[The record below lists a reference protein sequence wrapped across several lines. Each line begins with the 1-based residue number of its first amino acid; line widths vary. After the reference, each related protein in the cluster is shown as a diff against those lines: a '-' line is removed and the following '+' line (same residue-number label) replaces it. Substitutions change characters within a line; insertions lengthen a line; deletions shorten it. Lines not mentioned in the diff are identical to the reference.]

1 MSTGLGINQFRP
13 APAAALADEM
23 PGVATPGVATPG
35 ISTPEAYMASEKADL
50 AAQADLAPAKALGAL
65 QISDPHGAPAIAP
78 VNKDFAIERMMLEL
92 QKVKL
97 KSQEGQL
104 RTASEGMAVDG
115 LNRDQY
121 KQNALAKL
129 QEANDKGESAEAKS
143 KYAKIF
149 SWAAKIGAFAGSLLA
164 VAGSLA
170 AVVLSGGAAA
180 PLLVL
185 AVTGLVSSSI
195 SLISAIRQER
205 GGEPLDI
212 NIGVTM
218 ACKAL
223 LTQVGV
229 PEEKLEAASKIMA
242 GSLGIITGAVV
253 LDPQLFGSLAS
264 GVVLM
269 STGNENWAAVAAAGV
284 TAYTTMALAAVMCI
298 ANPGSASTQVQKA
311 MAQIPQLAN
320 TIKHALSA
328 VSAAGS
334 GISALINIGVSFDE
348 HGAAMAQV
356 DRQKFSNLITK
367 LQAQMTKD
375 SEQITEI
382 VKDIQQSMSQVSKMI
397 MQAGESRAQ
406 IIANLG
412 RFMA

>member
-1 MSTGLGINQFRP
+1 MTDGLTVRSP
-13 APAAALADEM
+13 AASFVAPQENAAPTIGPYPEAAGVQAPGTQPAAALAGSGDTQTSRSAGER
-23 PGVATPGVATPG
+23 
-35 ISTPEAYMASEKADL
+35 
-50 AAQADLAPAKALGAL
+50 
-65 QISDPHGAPAIAP
+65 QITNPNGAPEIGVPRALSP
-78 VNKDFAIERMMLEL
+78 HEMVRKL
-92 QKVKL
+92 QSLKL
-97 KSQEGQL
+97 ATQQGQM
-104 RTASEGMAVDG
+104 RTAMVGVDMTRQK
-115 LNRDQY
+115 LDEVR
-121 KQNALAKL
+121 KEALEKL
-129 QEANDKGESAEAKS
+129 EEVVRKNDSAEAKS

-223 LTQVGV
+223 LTEVGV

-242 GSLGIITGAVV
+242 GSLGMITGAAM
-253 LDPQLFGSLAS
+253 LDPQLYGSLAS

-269 STGNENWAAVAAAGV
+269 TTGNENWAAVAAAGA
-284 TAYTTMALAAVMCI
+284 TAYTTMAIAAVMFI

-328 VSAAGS
+328 FSATGA
-334 GISALINIGVSFDE
+334 GISALINIGVSFDA

-356 DRQKFSNLITK
+356 DRQKFSALIAK
-367 LQAQMTKD
+367 LQAQMATD

-382 VKDIQQSMSQVSKMI
+382 VKDIQQAMSLVSKMI
-397 MQAGESRAQ
+397 MQAIESQAQ
-406 IIANLG
+406 IIANVG